1 MNTIPR
7 FTLSEAIGITVGCI
21 SFVAG
26 FAVLVLL

>member
-7 FTLSEAIGITVGCI
+7 FTLSEAIGITVGSI

-26 FAVLVLL
+26 CVGLVML